1 MSRGSLPPL
10 EDDFSRALL
19 GSAEA
24 DGPSNA
30 AYAKVAAALGV
41 GVGLGVGAS
50 LPAPAAVAAI
60 GAAGAAGAAR
70 WSSALGVKFLA
81 LGASAALIVGAGALL
96 VQNSHPTEA
105 VHPSVLPPAPGVAAP
120 AIASPHA
127 AALPQAGASPQ
138 AAASPRSEPHRPG
151 SSPAVSAPTQS
162 LESASPPTAAFHPSA
177 VRPPARRTAHG
188 GAAPASSSGRA
199 STNSS
204 TSSSLAD
211 QVQSLDRARVALGS
225 GDSSAAL
232 REIARYRAA
241 YPDGVFLTEASVL
254 EIEALAA
261 RGERSLARARA
272 ADFVEAHPDSPQADR
287 LRTLIPTKKR

>member
-24 DGPSNA
+24 DAPTSAG
-30 AYAKVAAALGV
+30 YAKVAAALGV

-50 LPAPAAVAAI
+50 LPAPAAAVAV
-60 GAAGAAGAAR
+60 GAAGVAGGAR
-70 WSSALGVKFLA
+70 WSSTLGVKLFA
-81 LGASAALIVGAGALL
+81 LGASGALIVGAGAFLL
-96 VQNSHPTEA
+96 HGSHQPDAVNPSGVSSAQHVASRAVQA
-105 VHPSVLPPAPGVAAP
+105 PPASPRTDSERPALLGISPAPSPAAP
-120 AIASPHA
+120 SAERASTATA
-127 AALPQAGASPQ
+127 AAL
-138 AAASPRSEPHRPG
+138 R
-151 SSPAVSAPTQS
+151 SPAVR
-162 LESASPPTAAFHPSA
+162 L
-177 VRPPARRTAHG
+177 PARRTAHG
-188 GAAPASSSGRA
+188 APASSASARA
-199 STNSS
+199 S
-204 TSSSLAD
+204 TSSSLAE

-225 GDSSAAL
+225 GDSSSAL

-241 YPDGVFLTEASVL
+241 WPDGVFLTEASVL

-287 LRTLIPTKKR
+287 LRALVPAKKR